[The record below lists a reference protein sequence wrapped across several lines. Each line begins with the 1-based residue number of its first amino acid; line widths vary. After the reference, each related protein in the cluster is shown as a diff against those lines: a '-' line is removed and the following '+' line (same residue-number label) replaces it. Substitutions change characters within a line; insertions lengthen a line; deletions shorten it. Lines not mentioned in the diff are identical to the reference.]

1 MFVTVKV
8 INPFLINMLLFL
20 LIVNKKTHLIKNL
33 VEKY

>member
-1 MFVTVKV
+1 MFVTVNV

-33 VEKY
+33 VDKY